1 MIPTGAY
8 FVTMTCWSMPV
19 VKVSTT
25 RCFYVLMHYNEY
37 ISKFPTYDQR
47 TKEGKSTSEFKNW
60 LDGILLRKWPKENIL
75 LQEQQMISNF
85 KEFLDYVESFYL
97 PSHPDVLYPIN
108 NLTREEI
115 ALATLNYLDLCEEG
129 THVTWGNGDSLDRE
143 RVRDLIINR
152 RATLPQLP
160 VFT

>member
-1 MIPTGAY
+1 
-8 FVTMTCWSMPV
+8 
-19 VKVSTT
+19 
-25 RCFYVLMHYNEY
+25 
-37 ISKFPTYDQR
+37 
-47 TKEGKSTSEFKNW
+47 
-60 LDGILLRKWPKENIL
+60 
-75 LQEQQMISNF
+75 MISNF

-143 RVRDLIINR
+143 RVRELIINR

>member
-1 MIPTGAY
+1 M
-8 FVTMTCWSMPV
+8 
-19 VKVSTT
+19 
-25 RCFYVLMHYNEY
+25 N
-37 ISKFPTYDQR
+37 
-47 TKEGKSTSEFKNW
+47 
-60 LDGILLRKWPKENIL
+60 
-75 LQEQQMISNF
+75 NF

-97 PSHPDVLYPIN
+97 PSHPDVLYPID

-115 ALATLNYLDLCEEG
+115 ALATLNYLDLCA
-129 THVTWGNGDSLDRE
+129 VSDVVNWGDGDSLDRE